1 MSVMSLYEKAIRWR
15 GMAPLGDYVREYRGA
30 ASIKGVA
37 QKKCHFI
44 VEFFPLLSPL
54 PSLQNINERRR
65 RFEDN
70 LAAIF
75 MGFVLVFLVC
85 HFPRLLLNIHELITL
100 RELDVL
106 KYKPSTHVDAAG
118 RATIFIAFS

>member
-1 MSVMSLYEKAIRWR
+1 MSL
-15 GMAPLGDYVREYRGA
+15 
-30 ASIKGVA
+30 
-37 QKKCHFI
+37 HF
-44 VEFFPLLSPL
+44 
-54 PSLQNINERRR
+54 PSHPLQNINERRR

-100 RELDVL
+100 RDRATRYNLRPNL
-106 KYKPSTHVDAAG
+106 GTLGPILYYKPPLLNGVV
-118 RATIFIAFS
+118 